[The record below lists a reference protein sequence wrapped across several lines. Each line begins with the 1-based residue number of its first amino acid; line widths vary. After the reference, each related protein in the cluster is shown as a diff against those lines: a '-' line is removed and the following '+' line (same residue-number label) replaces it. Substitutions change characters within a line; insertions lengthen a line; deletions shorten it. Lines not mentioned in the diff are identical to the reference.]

1 MNNSNKNQLN
11 ILDLPDEIL
20 FIILD
25 ELRTTDAFYSLADV
39 HQRFHRLVLDSLYT
53 RQLNMTTIVN
63 INSLYD
69 QNSSIEDI
77 PNLPDIC
84 EKNLPQI
91 DHQVHKLIVE
101 QDSMKQILL
110 AANYPKLYSLSLINF
125 EQEIIYQYLTGIIF
139 DSFQLKN

>member
-39 HQRFHRLVLDSLYT
+39 NQRFHRLVLDSLYT
-53 RQLNMTTIVN
+53 RHLNMTTIVN

-77 PNLPDIC
+77 PNLPEIC

-101 QDSMKQILL
+101 QDSMKRILR
-110 AANYPKLYSLSLINF
+110 AANYPQLYSLSLINF
-125 EQEIIYQYLTGIIF
+125 HEEILYQYLTGMKF
-139 DSFQLKN
+139 S